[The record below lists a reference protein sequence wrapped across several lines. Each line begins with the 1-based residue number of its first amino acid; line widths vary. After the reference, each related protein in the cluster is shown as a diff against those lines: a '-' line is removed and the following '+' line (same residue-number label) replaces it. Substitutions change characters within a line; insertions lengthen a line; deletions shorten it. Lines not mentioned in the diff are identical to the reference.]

1 MCGLGA
7 YVWSVA
13 ASAGALE
20 ARPAERAGSG
30 QQWSQAREV
39 NS

>member
-1 MCGLGA
+1 LGA

-20 ARPAERAGSG
+20 ARPTDRAGAVSNG
-30 QQWSQAREV
+30 RRLV
-39 NS
+39 R